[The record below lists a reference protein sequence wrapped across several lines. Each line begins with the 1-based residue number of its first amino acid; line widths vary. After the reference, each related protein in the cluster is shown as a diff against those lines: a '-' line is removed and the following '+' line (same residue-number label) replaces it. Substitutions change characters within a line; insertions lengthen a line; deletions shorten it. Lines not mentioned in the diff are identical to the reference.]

1 MAGGGGVPVAG
12 VFAGAGPEAL
22 AAGEGGVESPAVGG
36 EDVCPVGLVFV
47 VVSGLQAAL
56 SRAFSSGAGGGG
68 LGLAKERYGA
78 FWGFVEGVGDCLVER
93 GALSFGDGG
102 DGFASA
108 CEYLPGVAGLVMR
121 AGGGCGNEITAF
133 AAGFGE
139 DFTGGVACEFGVAGY
154 LGARFEAVDPVEAA
168 GG

>member
-1 MAGGGGVPVAG
+1 MAGGCGVSVSG
-12 VFAGAGPEAL
+12 VFAGSGPEAF
-22 AAGEGGVESPAVGG
+22 AAGEGGVEGPAVGG
-36 EDVCPVGLVFV
+36 EDVCPVGLCFV
-47 VVSGLQAAL
+47 VVSGLHAAL
-56 SRAFSSGAGGGG
+56 SRCLSGGAGGGG

-93 GALSFGDGG
+93 GALGFGDGG
-102 DGFASA
+102 CGFGAA
-108 CEYLPGVAGLVMR
+108 GEYLPGVAGLVMR
-121 AGGGCGNEITAF
+121 AGGGCGDEVAAF